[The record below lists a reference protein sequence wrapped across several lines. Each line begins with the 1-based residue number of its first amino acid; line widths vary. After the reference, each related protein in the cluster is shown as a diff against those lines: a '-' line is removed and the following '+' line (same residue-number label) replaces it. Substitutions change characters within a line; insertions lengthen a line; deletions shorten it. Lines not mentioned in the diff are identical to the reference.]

1 MADGRHRI
9 ELRPGQ
15 RPSPRHR
22 ARASICCLAAAPT
35 INGPASGPRSR
46 TVRSRTGLN
55 AATKYVATHRPES
68 LEWGPVGDLGADI
81 MEGIRDIKSK
91 DGPDLIVWGSSTLTS
106 VLLEQGLVDEVVL
119 IVYPVLLGRG
129 KRFFS
134 DSADPQELAF
144 VSTKAT
150 PTGVLL
156 NTLSVRWAAGGTT
169 MKEAG
174 TPTIVSREE
183 WERARANRLSA
194 RRNILKPAMRWRRL
208 GRRKPGRGYGDAN
221 RDAARFNIPT
231 DSDGDPAGPGACLD
245 RLLT

>member
-1 MADGRHRI
+1 MRKIRIFEHTSLDGVISPPEDSVFADGGWSGPYRT
-9 ELRPGQ
+9 PAG
-15 RPSPRHR
+15 
-22 ARASICCLAAAPT
+22 AAALAERQGKSFDLLLGRRTYDQWAGFWPKVKD
-35 INGPASGPRSR
+35 GPFGD
-46 TVRSRTGLN
+46 GLN

-134 DSADPQELAF
+134 DSAAPQELAF

-150 PTGVLL
+150 PTGVLI
-156 NTLSVRWAAGGTT
+156 NTYRYVETL
-169 MKEAG
+169 EA
-174 TPTIVSREE
+174 PQ
-183 WERARANRLSA
+183 
-194 RRNILKPAMRWRRL
+194 
-208 GRRKPGRGYGDAN
+208 
-221 RDAARFNIPT
+221 
-231 DSDGDPAGPGACLD
+231 
-245 RLLT
+245 